1 MLIRCINQDFRD
13 LKADGRPLRK
23 VGDEWEA
30 TAERVAEINRA
41 GYGIMAEAVQDAPEG
56 GETDESGP
64 EPAEGEERAAE
75 AAEAPHRPTREEL
88 EGMTV
93 KQLVELCVLDKVETP
108 SKPRKD
114 QLVDALAARY
124 GLE

>member
-1 MLIRCINQDFRD
+1 MLIRCINRGFRD

-41 GYGIMAEAVQDAPEG
+41 GYGIMAEAVQDAPES
-56 GETDESGP
+56 GETAEDGP
-64 EPAEGEERAAE
+64 EPAEGAERAAD
-75 AAEAPHRPTREEL
+75 AATAPKRPTREEL

-93 KQLVELCVLDKVETP
+93 KQLVELCVIEKVETP

-114 QLVDALAARY
+114 QLVNALAAHY